1 MKSTIEDVA
10 KLAGVS
16 ITTVSRVINNNYPV
30 KTETRIN
37 VEKAIQQLSYQPN
50 PMARGLIMKKSKTI
64 GIVVPSITNMFFTEV
79 IHGIEKS
86 IKLNNYDVLL
96 SNSNGDAVSEK
107 NCVEKLINRFVDGV
121 IVITPNTANMKN
133 GFYDKI
139 ARDIPLI
146 CINGYN
152 KDAKVNFVLSDE
164 ENGTKVA
171 LDYLVS
177 LGHKKIAFVRCGD
190 SYSYDVKEKIYES
203 YMTKLKENMLVVDIK
218 DGNSIDVVKNT
229 TTKIVEEICKEY
241 VLGMDITAFFAC
253 NDLMAA
259 GILNA
264 CGEVAIE
271 VPKEISI
278 VGFDN
283 IILSEMTRIKL
294 TTVDQN
300 MKIIGA
306 VAAENIIKLIESDEL
321 AFETV
326 VIDTEL
332 VIRESCQAIQGI

>member
-1 MKSTIEDVA
+1 MKNTIDDVA

-30 KTETRIN
+30 KKETRIN
-37 VEKAIQQLSYQPN
+37 VEKAIKELAYQPN

-86 IKLNNYDVLL
+86 IKLNNYDILL
-96 SNSNGDAVSEK
+96 SNSNGDAMNELD
-107 NCVEKLINRFVDGV
+107 CVEKLVNRFVDGV
-121 IVITPNTANMKN
+121 IVITPSTTNMKN
-133 GFYDKI
+133 GVYDEI
-139 ARDIPLI
+139 AKEIPLI
-146 CINGYN
+146 CINGYSKN
-152 KDAKVNFVLSDE
+152 PKVNLILSDE
-164 ENGTKVA
+164 ENGTRAA
-171 LDYLVS
+171 LDYLIK
-177 LGHKKIAFVRCGD
+177 LGHKKIAFVRGGD
-190 SYSYDVKEKIYES
+190 SYSYDIKEKIYATYMDRLES
-203 YMTKLKENMLVVDIK
+203 NKLVIDIA

-229 TTKIVEEICKEY
+229 TTKIIEEINKDYKLGKE
-241 VLGMDITAFFAC
+241 ITAFFAC

-264 CGEVAIE
+264 CGMLEIK

-300 MKIIGA
+300 MKTIGS
-306 VAAENIIKLIESDEL
+306 VAAENIIKLIENDKLE
-321 AFETV
+321 FKTV
-326 VIDTEL
+326 IIDTEL
-332 VIRESCQAIQGI
+332 VIRESCRAI